1 MEDIARDTSP
11 RFVPNILGSSC
22 YTGCCKSEWTL
33 KKLKQADCRKIL
45 QIEPKYPVECKSS
58 NCTIRNEGY
67 CLIFPSLPSCV
78 NFSYFL
84 FFFLFLNFFFPLC
97 LYFWFQDSHFSQPLS
112 WPGLTHTKPENRQMD
127 LQCKQCTLRTLCMCN
142 VQCGQCTQWYK
153 SPMHSAQCPMPNVQ
167 FSMPNSQCK
176 VQNTMLPIPKPMLK
190 LKV

>member
-22 YTGCCKSEWTL
+22 YTRCCKSEWTL

-58 NCTIRNEGY
+58 NCTIRKEGY
-67 CLIFPSLPSCV
+67 CLIFHSLPSCV

-97 LYFWFQDSHFSQPLS
+97 LYFWFRDFLILLPALFVTR
-112 WPGLTHTKPENRQMD
+112 LDTHKAW
-127 LQCKQCTLRTLCMCN
+127 KQADGSAMRTMHIAHTLH
-142 VQCGQCTQWYK
+142 VQCSMRT
-153 SPMHSAQCPMPNVQ
+153 MH
-167 FSMPNSQCK
+167 
-176 VQNTMLPIPKPMLK
+176 TMI
-190 LKV
+190 

>member
-33 KKLKQADCRKIL
+33 KKLKQADCRKIM

-78 NFSYFL
+78 ILSYFL

-97 LYFWFQDSHFSQPLS
+97 LYFWFQDF
-112 WPGLTHTKPENRQMD
+112 LTLLPTLIVTRLDTHKAWKQADGSAMQTMHIAHT
-127 LQCKQCTLRTLCMCN
+127 LH
-142 VQCGQCTQWYK
+142 VQCSMRT
-153 SPMHSAQCPMPNVQ
+153 MH
-167 FSMPNSQCK
+167 
-176 VQNTMLPIPKPMLK
+176 TMI
-190 LKV
+190 